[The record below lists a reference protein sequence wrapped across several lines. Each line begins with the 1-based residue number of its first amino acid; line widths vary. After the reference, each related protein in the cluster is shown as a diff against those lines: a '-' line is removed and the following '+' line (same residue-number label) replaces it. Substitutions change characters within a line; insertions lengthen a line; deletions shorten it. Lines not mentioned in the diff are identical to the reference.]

1 MNMNRRTFNT
11 GLAATALAV
20 ASGMA
25 ALPALAQSFDMEEFH
40 KAPEIGDKTLGP
52 ADAKVTIVEYASA
65 TCPHCATFHT
75 TTLQELK
82 KEFIDTGKV
91 RFISREFPLDDLA
104 LAAFMIARCVP
115 DDKYFPMLDTIY
127 ETQKTWAGQNAR
139 AELLKMAKLAGLSE
153 ADFDKCLKDEALAK
167 GILAIREDGAKKYG
181 VDATPTLY
189 INGKKMEGERDIE
202 AFRKAIEE
210 AGAS

>member
-1 MNMNRRTFNT
+1 LPPLR
-11 GLAATALAV
+11 LLLQAAWAE
-20 ASGMA
+20 
-25 ALPALAQSFDMEEFH
+25 LPALAQSFDVEEFH

-75 TTLQELK
+75 TTLQEVK

>member
-25 ALPALAQSFDMEEFH
+25 ALPALAQSFDVEEFH

-75 TTLQELK
+75 TTFQEVK

-139 AELLKMAKLAGLSE
+139 TELLKMAKLAGLSE

-210 AGAS
+210 ADAS

>member
-25 ALPALAQSFDMEEFH
+25 ALPALAQSFDVDEFH

-75 TTLQELK
+75 TTFQEVK

-127 ETQKTWAGQNAR
+127 DTQKTWAGQNAR
-139 AELLKMAKLAGLSE
+139 TELLKMTKLAGLSE

>member
-20 ASGMA
+20 ASGLGV
-25 ALPALAQSFDMEEFH
+25 LPALAQSFDVDEFH

-75 TTLQELK
+75 TTLQEVK

>member
-20 ASGMA
+20 ASGLGV
-25 ALPALAQSFDMEEFH
+25 LPALAQSFDVEEFH

-75 TTLQELK
+75 TTLQEVK

>member
-20 ASGMA
+20 ASGLG
-25 ALPALAQSFDMEEFH
+25 ALPALAQSFDVEEFH

-75 TTLQELK
+75 TTLQEVK

>member
-1 MNMNRRTFNT
+1 
-11 GLAATALAV
+11 V
-20 ASGMA
+20 
-25 ALPALAQSFDMEEFH
+25 LPVLAQSFDVEDFH

-52 ADAKVTIVEYASA
+52 DDAKVTIVEYASA
-65 TCPHCATFHT
+65 TCPHCARFHT
-75 TTLQELK
+75 TTFQEVK

-104 LAAFMIARCVP
+104 LAAFMVARCVP
-115 DDKYFPMLDTIY
+115 DDKYFAMLDTIY
-127 ETQKTWAGQNAR
+127 ETQSTWAGQNAR

-167 GILAIREDGAKKYG
+167 GILAIRKDGAKKYG